1 MESLKT
7 APMSNSKT
15 MGKDTNNKQYQE
27 TKVLTSCSSSRDLSH
42 THMSNFLPKTVET
55 LYKKKIFLEM

>member
-27 TKVLTSCSSSRDLSH
+27 TKVHTSCSSSRDLFH
-42 THMSNFLPKTVET
+42 THMSNFLPKTVEI
-55 LYKKKIFLEM
+55 LYEKRFCLEM